1 MSKIEN
7 RCIAYIY
14 NEMDPSERLEF
25 ERELQKDDN
34 LLIELETLKKTAG
47 CLTGFR
53 CIDPPQS
60 VVNRVKKEA
69 ASNCK
74 KGSGSGSYRYLLA
87 SAAITL
93 AAVMVYGM
101 LNIQDEQSM
110 TGSEAD
116 NNGPSQATISSS
128 GSFSSV
134 SANSSET
141 SDEVSPWVDHDEVIH
156 FHERFNRGSV
166 ASVDSMFNNS
176 LQKLTRV
183 QHSGTIQQV
192 QQQIHLTGSNR

>member
-1 MSKIEN
+1 
-7 RCIAYIY
+7 
-14 NEMDPSERLEF
+14 MDPSERLEF
-25 ERELQKDDN
+25 ERELQKDEN

-47 CLTGFR
+47 CLTELR

-60 VVNRVKKEA
+60 IVNRVKNEA
-69 ASNCK
+69 ASNSR
-74 KGSGSGSYRYLLA
+74 KGSDTGSYRYLLA

-93 AAVMVYGM
+93 AAVMVYGI
-101 LNIQDEQSM
+101 LYVQDQQSLS
-110 TGSEAD
+110 GSETA
-116 NNGPSQATISSS
+116 NNGTSQATISST
-128 GSFSSV
+128 GSFSPV
-134 SANSSET
+134 SANSRET
-141 SDEVSPWVDHDEVIH
+141 NDDVSPWVDHDEVIH

-183 QHSGTIQQV
+183 QPSGAIQQV